1 MSEFLTINTAPE
13 KVKKELVPYQVFSDG
28 SPSLSFKPDNI
39 TIEDIMHPQMQEMI
53 ERLKLTMKVYNGLG
67 LSATQCG
74 MNARVFVMGSDVFQM
89 VCINP
94 KIVETF
100 GEMERLKEGCLS
112 FPGMYLSI
120 PRFKKIAVEF
130 QNQNGETIN
139 TEFEGISAQVYQH
152 ELDHMNG
159 MCYTEHVGPLAI
171 KMAKQKQ
178 AKLIKTIVRK
188 SK

>member
-1 MSEFLTINTAPE
+1 MSEYLTINTAPE
-13 KVKKELVPYQVFSDG
+13 KVKKEPVPYQVCTEG
-28 SPSLSFKPDNI
+28 SASLLFKPADI
-39 TIEDIMHPQMQEMI
+39 PIEDIKHPQMQEMI
-53 ERLKLTMKVYNGLG
+53 ERLKLTMKVYRGIG
-67 LSATQCG
+67 LSANQCG
-74 MNARVFVMGSDVFQM
+74 INARVFVMGSDVFQM

-94 KIVETF
+94 KIVKTF
-100 GEMERLKEGCLS
+100 DEMERIKEGCLS

-130 QNQNGETIN
+130 QNQEGETII
-139 TEFEGISAQVYQH
+139 TELEGISAQVYQH

-159 MCYTEHVGPLAI
+159 MCYTKHVGPLAI

>member
-1 MSEFLTINTAPE
+1 MSEYLTINTSPE
-13 KVKKELVPYQVFSDG
+13 KVKKELVPYEVYADG
-28 SPSLSFKPDNI
+28 SPSLSFKPAEI
-39 TIEDIMHPQMQEMI
+39 PMEDIKNPQMQEMI

-74 MNARVFVMGSDVFQM
+74 MNARLFVMGSDVFQM

-94 KIVETF
+94 KIVKTF
-100 GEMERLKEGCLS
+100 GDMERLKEGCLS

-130 QNQNGETIN
+130 QNQEGETIT
-139 TEFEGISAQVYQH
+139 TELEGISAQVYQH

-159 MCYTEHVGPLAI
+159 VCYTKHVGPLAI

-178 AKLIKTIVRK
+178 AKLIKKINGATR
-188 SK
+188 